1 MYVTIRKYAG
11 KGSLMDRMVQPVR
24 DGLVPLLKQAPGFRG
39 YCAFASEDG
48 HVVSVSA
55 FDDRE
60 TAVRATDQVR
70 GWVQSNLRDL
80 LPDPPEVLAGEA
92 LLHKGTQLQGGG
104 PGMFAAVRVW
114 DGVGPKEEVL
124 PLVREHVFPVIT
136 GAPGFRGYYT
146 FLDERNAG
154 RGVSASLF
162 DTREHAMAA
171 QERVVAAMRDKRIAP
186 NPPTVMAGTTAIVA
200 AAGG

>member
-1 MYVTIRKYAG
+1 MYLTIRKYAG
-11 KGSLMDRMVQPVR
+11 KGALIDRLAPPVR
-24 DGLVPLLKQAPGFRG
+24 DGLAPLLKRAPGFKG

-48 HVVSVSA
+48 HVVSVSV
-55 FDDRE
+55 FDDRA

-70 GWVQSNLRDL
+70 EWVQSNLRDM

-92 LLHKGTQLQGGG
+92 LLHKEAEVQGGG
-104 PGMFAAVRVW
+104 PGMFAAVRAW
-114 DGVGPKEEVL
+114 DGVGPKDEVL
-124 PLVREHVFPVIT
+124 PMVREHVFPVIT

-146 FLDERNAG
+146 FLDERNAS

-171 QERVVAAMRDKRIAP
+171 QERVVAAVRDRRIAP
-186 NPPTVMAGTTAIVA
+186 NPPSVMAGATAVVA
-200 AAGG
+200 AAEG